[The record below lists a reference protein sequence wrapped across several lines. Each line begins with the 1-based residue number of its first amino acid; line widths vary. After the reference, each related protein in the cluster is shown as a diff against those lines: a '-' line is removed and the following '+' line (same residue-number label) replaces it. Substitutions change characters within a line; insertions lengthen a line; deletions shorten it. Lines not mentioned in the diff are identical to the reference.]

1 MGRDNTITLR
11 WVPGH
16 EGIAG
21 NEKADEY
28 AKRGARNPCEGTP
41 SSRRHQS
48 VASTAFLKR
57 AAADARREETTAW
70 IRSRTAKSRAYIP
83 PRTLRFREKLR
94 NEKKEVASRYFQF
107 LTGHALMAPY
117 LKEKLKKRGIQTSVG
132 GVSRASGRPGST
144 SSLPS
149 SSVRRRAIM
158 RRSSSGSW
166 GGDIVIESRWSF
178 YM

>member
-1 MGRDNTITLR
+1 MGRDNAITLR

-28 AKRGARNPCEGTP
+28 AKRGARNPREGTP

-57 AAADARREETTAW
+57 AAADARREETTSW

-117 LKEKLKKRGIQTSVG
+117 LKEKLKKRDSDECWWCESGKRQT
-132 GVSRASGRPGST
+132 REH
-144 SSLPS
+144 L
-149 SSVRRRAIM
+149 
-158 RRSSSGSW
+158 
-166 GGDIVIESRWSF
+166 
-178 YM
+178 